1 MITDQQ
7 RCEFLDKLAVSARAA
22 DGVLLTN
29 WESEFLASYIRQPQP
44 AFFSP
49 GGAPS
54 QGRRDSVNRMWMKYG
69 GEIGLPHPL
78 DRVSEATP
86 IAPADADGCE
96 YIVRDEGR
104 QRRCNEPAAYQR
116 PNGFRYCENHA
127 EAVKADVKRRGIKM
141 TLIPFR
147 QEAK

>member
-7 RCEFLDKLAVSARAA
+7 RCEFMDKLAISARAA

-49 GGAPS
+49 GGTSS
-54 QGRRDSVNRMWMKYG
+54 QGRRDAVNRMWMKYG

-78 DRVSEATP
+78 DYASDNISP
-86 IAPADADGCE
+86 LADADEGCCQ
-96 YIVRDEGR
+96 YIVRDGGR
-104 QRRCNEPAAYQR
+104 QQRCNDPATCREPGKLLYCALHGEAAAKD
-116 PNGFRYCENHA
+116 C
-127 EAVKADVKRRGIKM
+127 KRAGIKFC
-141 TLIPFR
+141 LINYP
-147 QEAK
+147 

>member
-104 QRRCNEPAAYQR
+104 QRRCNEPATCR
-116 PNGFRYCENHA
+116 EPGKLRYCAAHG
-127 EAVKADVKRRGIKM
+127 EAVVKDCKRAGIKIS
-141 TLIPFR
+141 LINL
-147 QEAK
+147 

>member
-7 RCEFLDKLAVSARAA
+7 RCEFLDKLAISARAA

-29 WESEFLASYIRQPQP
+29 WENEFLASYIRQPLP

-49 GGAPS
+49 GGTPS

-78 DRVSEATP
+78 DAVTATVKIP
-86 IAPADADGCE
+86 DADADGCE
-96 YIVRDEGR
+96 FFVKLDGV
-104 QRRCNEPAAYQR
+104 QQHCNAPASWI
-116 PNGFRYCENHA
+116 NKNKFRYCAEHG
-127 EAVKADVKRRGIKM
+127 EAVQKDLRRRGGHM
-141 TLIPFR
+141 ELRPF
-147 QEAK
+147 AS